1 MSSRRK
7 FELCIVQTIIDPVL
21 QSENL
26 ENRASSGYVRD
37 CDVGSSHSVSERLK
51 GEFEDLLLTQVL

>member
-1 MSSRRK
+1 M
-7 FELCIVQTIIDPVL
+7 LCIAQAIIDPIL

-26 ENRASSGYVRD
+26 ENRASSSYVRD
-37 CDVGSSHSVSERLK
+37 CDVRSIHSVSERLK